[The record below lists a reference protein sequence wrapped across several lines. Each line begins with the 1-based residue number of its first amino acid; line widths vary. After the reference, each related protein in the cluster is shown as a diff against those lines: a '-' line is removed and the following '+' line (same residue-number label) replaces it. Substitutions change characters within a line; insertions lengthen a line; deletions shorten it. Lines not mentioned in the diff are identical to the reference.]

1 MRLAGT
7 FRLLLVLTL
16 TACGGGTADVADEG
30 GGADGTSGGDV
41 AEAGADDAELDP
53 CAEGGAPCEGEATA
67 EGEAGAEGSGEGERD
82 MPGEGEGEGDG
93 ETAEGE
99 AVAGDA
105 GAPLDPEE
113 AWRAKVRLGGQWFR
127 RRCDNCHPGGEEDI
141 GPNLRGIRWAVPRM
155 ERQIRR
161 GSGRMRPIPPRR
173 LSAENMDAVMA
184 YMSRFRA
191 VRGVQRP
198 E

>member
-1 MRLAGT
+1 MRHAGIL
-7 FRLLLVLTL
+7 RLLLVLTL

-30 GGADGTSGGDV
+30 AGADGTSGGDV
-41 AEAGADDAELDP
+41 AETGGDDADLDP
-53 CAEGGAPCEGEATA
+53 CAEGGAPCEGDATA
-67 EGEAGAEGSGEGERD
+67 DAGEAGTEGE
-82 MPGEGEGEGDG
+82 G

-99 AVAGDA
+99 GEGETAEGEGVAGDA
-105 GAPLDPEE
+105 GDAGVPVDPQQ
-113 AWRAKVRLGGQWFR
+113 AWQERVRLGGQWFR

-141 GPNLRGIRWAVPRM
+141 GPNLRGIRWPVARM

-161 GSGRMRPIPPRR
+161 GSGRMRPIPPGR
-173 LSAENMDAVMA
+173 LSAENMHALMA